1 MVNIFLLNLIISE
14 FCDCVKDIKVFFLVN
29 ILIRWIENGFFVN
42 FLNLI
47 NLEFSINLNV
57 F

>member
-1 MVNIFLLNLIISE
+1 M
-14 FCDCVKDIKVFFLVN
+14 KDIEVFFLVN

-42 FLNLI
+42 FIYFI